1 MTEQT
6 NTTAGAES
14 AGRVGRRTMV
24 GTVVSTKMDK
34 TIVVQIERMYRHPK
48 YGKYIRERKR
58 YHVHAENGAAK
69 MGDTVE
75 IMSTRPMSKLKR
87 WRLVSVVAAAVDRG
101 AEVQDIAKL

>member
-1 MTEQT
+1 MTEELKP
-6 NTTAGAES
+6 TADRTS
-14 AGRVGRRTMV
+14 RRTMV

-34 TIVVQIERMYRHPK
+34 TIVVQIERMYPHPK

-75 IMSTRPMSKLKR
+75 IMTTRPMSKLKR
-87 WRLVSVVAAAVDRG
+87 WRLVSVVSAAVDRG
-101 AEVQDIAKL
+101 AEVQEIAKI